1 MGRSCA
7 PREGREPREAREPRE
22 PKPPRDPVNVP
33 KELTFKPFS
42 VLTAPKTEPGDKS
55 GGGGSDTEG

>member
-1 MGRSCA
+1 
-7 PREGREPREAREPRE
+7 
-22 PKPPRDPVNVP
+22 VNVP

-42 VLTAPKTEPGDKS
+42 VLTAPKTDPGDKS